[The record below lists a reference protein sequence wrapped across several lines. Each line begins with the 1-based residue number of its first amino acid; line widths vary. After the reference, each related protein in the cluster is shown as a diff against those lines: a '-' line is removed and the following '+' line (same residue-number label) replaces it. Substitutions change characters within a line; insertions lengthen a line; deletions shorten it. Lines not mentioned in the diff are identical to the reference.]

1 MSHDVFHTDHDA
13 GILVQTLEQALDA
26 VVCIDENNAVF
37 FFNAAAEAL
46 WGYNRAEVLGENVNM
61 LLPAAIRHHHD
72 AYVDNNRATGVD
84 KIVGTSRDVEFLS
97 SKGNTIYAKLSI
109 SKIHYGDKIL
119 YTAFLKDKTYDVI
132 SRQDSVFLESIYE
145 YSDNLIIGIDKN
157 GVILHENI
165 HFDKTYSDN
174 GHKYKNFYDLLAN
187 SNNSDATIKRFS
199 DSLKNNTTFIDDFSV
214 GIDNPMVFSVHLQP
228 INIGS
233 FYSGHFVL
241 NLKPMEPLDILYDN
255 NEYHIVIVEDDLV
268 FCALYAD
275 YFTRKSLTFT
285 LLHSYQASVD
295 YLSNPLNRFD
305 VVILDNQLPDGC
317 GLDLFDQFKK
327 VNPYCGIIMV
337 TGSEKSQF
345 FIDAYDKGIDDF
357 IRKPIVMDLLW
368 IKCVR
373 VLDKILTDS
382 KLRQQ
387 KHQLEK
393 KLEQE
398 KIDQGLALHAF
409 NSLFEMHNKFC
420 PGLKSF
426 ISSESVFCG
435 DNLLQAQA
443 SNGCWYFM
451 LADAMGHGLAA
462 ATSLMPIVE
471 PFYNMARGNAP
482 LNKIVL
488 KLNGLLER
496 CLPDDR
502 FVAAT
507 IVRLDPYN
515 QEVSFWNGGMPAVN
529 LYNHFNETTQQV
541 VSSNLA
547 LGIFAND
554 RLSINIE
561 TVDFSSFT
569 HMLMHSDGLSETLQ
583 ISGQFSIDDV
593 KDVIDFDNI
602 DTAFYELESSLK
614 NKISM
619 VHDDISIVLFDLNFF
634 SLGDLTLSSEYVVSS
649 ESFAVDLDLNGSI
662 IDVVDITHMLCS
674 VLHSKNFHEKVVQ
687 KISLITTELIS
698 NAIEHGI
705 LDLDSTVK
713 QTDGGFFTYYSDK
726 AEKLQQLTM
735 QSQLTFGFVFNAETK
750 EICIKVKDSG
760 AGFKFDKV
768 TGDKDSFFGRGLT
781 IVKELADRV
790 QLNEQGNMISVYLY
804 YR

>member
-1 MSHDVFHTDHDA
+1 MLLDVFHSDNDS

-26 VVCIDENNAVF
+26 VVCIDENNCVF
-37 FFNAAAEAL
+37 FFNKAAESL
-46 WGYNRAEVLGENVNM
+46 WGYSRTEVLGENVNM
-61 LLPAAIRHHHD
+61 LLPAAIRHNHD
-72 AYVDNNRATGVD
+72 AYVDSNRATGVD
-84 KIVGTSRDVEFLS
+84 KIVGTSRDIEFLEAQ
-97 SKGNTIYAKLSI
+97 GNKIYASLSI
-109 SKIHYGDKIL
+109 SKIHHDGRIL
-119 YTAFLKDKTYDVI
+119 YTAFLKNKTIDVI
-132 SRQDSVFLESIYE
+132 ALQESIFLESVYN
-145 YSDNLIIGIDKN
+145 YSEDLIVGLDSSGN
-157 GVILHENI
+157 ILHENS
-165 HFDKTYSDN
+165 HFDNAYSDN
-174 GHKYKNFYDLLAN
+174 GRKCKNIYDLLDN
-187 SNNSDATIKRFS
+187 SNNNATTIKRFS
-199 DSLKNNTTFIDDFSV
+199 KALENNESFIDDFSIGV
-214 GIDNPMVFSVHLQP
+214 DKPQIFSLHLQP
-228 INIGS
+228 ICTGV
-233 FYSGHFVL
+233 FFSGNFVL
-241 NLKPMEPLDILYDN
+241 NLKAAEPLDILHYDSD
-255 NEYHIVIVEDDLV
+255 YHIVIVEDDLV

-275 YFTRKSLTFT
+275 YFTRKSLSFT
-285 LLHSYQASVD
+285 LLSSFQASID
-295 YLSNPLNRFD
+295 YLNSPLNRFD

-317 GLDLFDQFKK
+317 GLDLFEKFKQ

-337 TGSEKSQF
+337 TGNEKSQF
-345 FIDAYDKGIDDF
+345 FRDAYDKGIDDF

-368 IKCVR
+368 IKCVH
-373 VLDKILTDS
+373 VLDKILSHS

-398 KIDQGLALHAF
+398 QVDQGLALHAF

-435 DNLLQAQA
+435 DNFLQAQA

-451 LADAMGHGLAA
+451 LVDAMGHGLAA

-482 LNKIVL
+482 LNKIVM

-515 QEVSFWNGGMPAVN
+515 QEISFWNGGMPTVT
-529 LYNHFNETTQQV
+529 LYNHFNDTSRQI

-554 RLSINIE
+554 RLSINID

-602 DTAFYELESSLK
+602 DTAFDELEYSLK

-619 VHDDISIVLFDLNFF
+619 VHDDISIVLFDFNFF
-634 SLGDLTLSSEYVVSS
+634 SLGDLTLSSEFVISS
-649 ESFAVDLDLNGSI
+649 DSFSVDLDLSGSI
-662 IDVVDITHMLCS
+662 IEVVDITHMLCS
-674 VLHSKNFHEKVVQ
+674 VLLAKNFHEKVVQ
-687 KISLITTELIS
+687 KISLITTEVIS

-705 LDLDSTVK
+705 LNLDSAIK
-713 QTDGGFFTYYSDK
+713 QADGGFFTYYSEK
-726 AEKLQQLTM
+726 SEKLQQLNM
-735 QSQLTFGFVFNAETK
+735 QSKLTFGFTFDAKTK

-760 AGFKFDKV
+760 EGFKFDKV
-768 TGDKDSFFGRGLT
+768 SGDKDSFFGRGLT

-790 QLNEQGNMISVYLY
+790 QLNEEGNMISVYLY